1 MPSLSAAERI
11 RAISGANSRCSARKR
26 SATSLWP
33 TGGFDPRPP
42 DRARRALR
50 IEATSIASWISAPTT
65 GTNNPNAP
73 RNMNPRATPIPPI
86 TDCTA
91 ILRERCAIVIA
102 STSRSRRSTTSTMS
116 AASDDAV
123 APLAPMATPMSAAA
137 SAGASL
143 SPSPTMIV
151 TPCSRSAP
159 TASTFSAGVRSDRIR
174 STPSA
179 APTDSATSG

>member
-1 MPSLSAAERI
+1 
-11 RAISGANSRCSARKR
+11 
-26 SATSLWP
+26 
-33 TGGFDPRPP
+33 
-42 DRARRALR
+42 
-50 IEATSIASWISAPTT
+50 
-65 GTNNPNAP
+65 
-73 RNMNPRATPIPPI
+73 
-86 TDCTA
+86 
-91 ILRERCAIVIA
+91 
-102 STSRSRRSTTSTMS
+102 MS